1 MLLLSG
7 QGKFDVSVYKSRKVK
22 CIFAQIKEGFV
33 FVIAN
38 QGGFNPFFCQTKE
51 SLMFLCTNQGKCNV
65 CDCR

>member
-38 QGGFNPFFCQTKE
+38 QGGFNPFFVRPRK
-51 SLMFLCTNQGKCNV
+51 V
-65 CDCR
+65 

>member
-22 CIFAQIKEGFV
+22 CFFAQIKEGFV

-38 QGGFNPFFCQTKE
+38 QGGFNPFF
-51 SLMFLCTNQGKCNV
+51 V
-65 CDCR
+65 RPRRV